1 MKANLNQQTRKR
13 LIERGY
19 HPELV
24 ETYIAQ
30 IRQKRDL
37 FGFGDFLALKKNEVL
52 LVQVTSRSNM
62 SSRRKK
68 IAESPLVG
76 VVRDANI
83 RIELWG
89 FYKEKNRWQVKV
101 EDLS

>member
-1 MKANLNQQTRKR
+1 MKEDLNQQTRKR
-13 LIERGY
+13 LTESGY
-19 HPELV
+19 RVELV
-24 ETYIAQ
+24 ETYDAF
-30 IRQKRDL
+30 IRQKKDL
-37 FGFGDFLALKKNEVL
+37 FGFGDFLAIKKDEVL

-76 VVRDANI
+76 LVRDANI

-89 FYKEKNRWQVKV
+89 FYKEKNRWKVKV